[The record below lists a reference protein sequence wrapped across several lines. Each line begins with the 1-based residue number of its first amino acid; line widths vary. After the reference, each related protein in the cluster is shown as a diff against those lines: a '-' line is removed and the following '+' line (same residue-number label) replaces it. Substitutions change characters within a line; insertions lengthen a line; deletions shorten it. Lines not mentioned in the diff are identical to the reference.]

1 MRQKD
6 IILLIV
12 FGSIVLYCAKILIF
26 ASVNAITDSED
37 AYLSILGWTMYLVGW
52 FSFIGGL
59 VAQVI
64 KIVIQVTDNLK

>member
-1 MRQKD
+1 MKQRD

-12 FGSIVLYCAKILIF
+12 FGASILYCAKILIS

-52 FSFIGGL
+52 ASFIGGL
-59 VAQVI
+59 VAEVI
-64 KIVIQVTDNLK
+64 KIVIQATDKV